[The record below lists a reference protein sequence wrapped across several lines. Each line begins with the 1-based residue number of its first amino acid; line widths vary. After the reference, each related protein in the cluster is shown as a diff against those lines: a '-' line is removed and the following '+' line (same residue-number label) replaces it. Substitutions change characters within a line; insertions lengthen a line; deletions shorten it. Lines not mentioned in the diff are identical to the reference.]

1 MILCFILICLGFGFL
16 AFHLYLPPPP
26 LPFPPIISIDLLFF
40 TCDEKMELNL
50 GKILGMLELG
60 LGWLL
65 TKQLPKNSHV
75 PIYKVPK
82 YDFKTNGGIFVWIC
96 LQALF
101 VQD

>member
-1 MILCFILICLGFGFL
+1 
-16 AFHLYLPPPP
+16 
-26 LPFPPIISIDLLFF
+26 
-40 TCDEKMELNL
+40 MELNL

-60 LGWLL
+60 LGCCL
-65 TKQLPKNSHV
+65 TKPLPKTLV

-82 YDFKTNGGIFVWIC
+82 YDFKTKNGGILVWIC

>member
-1 MILCFILICLGFGFL
+1 MILCFILICLGFSFL
-16 AFHLYLPPPP
+16 AFHLYPPST
-26 LPFPPIISIDLLFF
+26 PPIISIDLLFF

-50 GKILGMLELG
+50 GKILGTLEFG
-60 LGWLL
+60 TWVLL
-65 TKQLPKNSHV
+65 TKQLPKTLV

-82 YDFKTNGGIFVWIC
+82 YDFKTNGGILVWIC